1 MNLGRTYLAMIL
13 IILFALAVT
22 AVLYYLLYY
31 RVEVNVIN
39 VSVEDVDGYPSLVID
54 FEASRTDRLVFMLY
68 DDSGMLRWMAPAS
81 GGRVAL
87 HMGGY
92 HENIVGEKTYRI
104 EARYGDRVVFSMSYT
119 VRGIRFNASLVDLGF
134 GQAGFMA
141 ILSHVVFEVTN
152 TGDVPLYIDGSTTRV
167 YIEGGQG
174 AGMALNDLVLMPGET
189 GKVTLGMAGMT
200 RGFNVTLVLN
210 ISGVE
215 ERFNIDLTKYMG
227 S

>member
-13 IILFALAVT
+13 IILFASAVA

-31 RVEVNVIN
+31 RVEVNVID
-39 VSVEDVDGYPSLVID
+39 VSVEDADGYPSLVID
-54 FEASRTDRLVFMLY
+54 FEASRTDKLVFMLY
-68 DDSGMLRWMAPAS
+68 DESGMLRWMAPAS
-81 GGRVAL
+81 GGRIAL

-104 EARYGDRVVFSMSYT
+104 EARYGDRVVYTMTYT
-119 VRGIRFNASLVDLGF
+119 VKGIEFNASLVDLGF
-134 GQAGFMA
+134 GQAGFTV
-141 ILSHVVFEVTN
+141 IISHVVFEVTN

-174 AGMALNDLVLMPGET
+174 AGMAMNELVLMPGET
-189 GKVTLGMAGMT
+189 GRVTLGMAGMA
-200 RGFNVTLVLN
+200 RSFNVTLVLS

-215 ERFNIDLTKYMG
+215 ERFNVDLTRYMSG
-227 S
+227 

>member
-119 VRGIRFNASLVDLGF
+119 VRGIGFNASLVDLGF

-189 GKVTLGMAGMT
+189 GRVTLGMAGMT